1 MTVTYVKS
9 SSRSDDSC
17 WVLRML
23 IDGLECRQH
32 IQAHFE
38 TCCELCYQGGWL
50 PVFSQNSI
58 NVFECP
64 SYNSRVL
71 AGILAL
77 QKPMEMP
84 KTRLYIMLFW
94 S

>member
-1 MTVTYVKS
+1 M
-9 SSRSDDSC
+9 
-17 WVLRML
+17 
-23 IDGLECRQH
+23 H
-32 IQAHFE
+32 AF
-38 TCCELCYQGGWL
+38 LCYEIMLLVTQYTGPCMPDIINFYGYDEQ
-50 PVFSQNSI
+50 PVLSQNSI
-58 NVFECP
+58 NVLECQ

-77 QKPMEMP
+77 QKPMEIP